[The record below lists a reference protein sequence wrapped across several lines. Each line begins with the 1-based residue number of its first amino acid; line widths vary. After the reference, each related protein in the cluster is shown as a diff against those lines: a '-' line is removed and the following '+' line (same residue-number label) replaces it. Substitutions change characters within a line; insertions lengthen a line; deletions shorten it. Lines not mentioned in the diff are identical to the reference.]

1 MFFSSRVPLSALV
14 TLCQAFR
21 VGLSAGLPLVKVV
34 QQQARRGPFA
44 SRAVLQRIGD
54 RLEKGDSLEDVL
66 KDEGQAFPPLF
77 NGMVAV
83 GEQAGGL
90 PEVFRELE
98 RYYREMMSLKR
109 RFWALAI
116 WPIFQFC
123 AGILTIVVMLLV
135 LGWIAPSS
143 ESAFDPLGFG
153 VGPVGAMK
161 FLAAVGILLTGL
173 FGLYYVTTRVL
184 GKKAAVHR
192 MLLSIPGIGG
202 CMHALALTRFCLAM
216 HLTMETSLPTAKAL
230 KKCFRATGNGA
241 YEACADRVTG
251 SLKRGKDVAEA
262 LTQCNIFPEEFL
274 QIVANAEES
283 GQLPEVMGQ
292 QVEHYQDVASTRLKV
307 ITMFANFGFWLLVA
321 ILIIWVIFRIA
332 LSIGGIYQ
340 DAMNG
345 V

>member
-1 MFFSSRVPLSALV
+1 MLFSSRIPLSSLV
-14 TLCQAFR
+14 IICQAFR

-44 SRAVLQRIGD
+44 SRAVLGRIGD

-66 KDEGQAFPPLF
+66 KVEGNAFPPLF

-90 PEVFRELE
+90 PDVFRELE
-98 RYYREMMSLKR
+98 RYFREQMSLKR

-135 LGWIAPSS
+135 LGWIAPSA

-153 VGPVGAMK
+153 VGPAGAIR
-161 FLAAVGILLTGL
+161 FLGAVAILLSGL
-173 FGLYYVTTRVL
+173 FGLYFLATRIL
-184 GKKAAVHR
+184 GQKAAVHR
-192 MLLSIPGIGG
+192 ILLKIPGIGG

-216 HLTMETSLPTAKAL
+216 QLTMETSLPTAKAL
-230 KKCFRATGNGA
+230 KKCLRCTGNGA
-241 YEACADRVTG
+241 YEACADKVTG
-251 SLKRGKDVAEA
+251 SLKRGHDVSET
-262 LTQCNIFPEEFL
+262 LTRCNIFPEEFL
-274 QIVANAEES
+274 QIVATAEES
-283 GQLPEVMGQ
+283 GQLPEVMGR